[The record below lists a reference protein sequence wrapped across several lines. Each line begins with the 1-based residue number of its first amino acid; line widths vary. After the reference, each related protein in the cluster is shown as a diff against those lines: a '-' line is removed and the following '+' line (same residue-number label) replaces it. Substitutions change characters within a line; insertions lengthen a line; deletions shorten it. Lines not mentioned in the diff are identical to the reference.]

1 MYQVAIICPDNALA
15 TGITGVI
22 DILNVANTINKKKI
36 FSWYLVGV
44 HDKQVITSQGLVLPC
59 DKKLAELDKVD
70 VMLWIGSQFRGHQKL
85 WRDCQT
91 YVPLAQHIKQ
101 LAQHSEHVIATC
113 TSVSYLAVSGFLDSY
128 QVTSSWW
135 LKSFYQR
142 YFPQLKVSQEKI
154 YLQDGKVLTSGAAQS
169 YFSMMVYF
177 IAQTCGSE
185 LAEELSSW
193 LAIPKL
199 SVSQSSYMHVGAFEL
214 HQDERLLSL
223 QNYIKAHLSQALTL
237 NSLAKQLSV
246 SERTLIRRFQ
256 KQVGLSPSHYVR
268 LARLEKAKQ
277 LLRTTR
283 MNINEVAW
291 QVGYQDL
298 GSFNRV
304 FKDQYG
310 QTLADYRQQFS

>member
-22 DILNVANTINKKKI
+22 DILNVANTISKKRL

-44 HDKQVITSQGLVLPC
+44 HDKQVTTSQGLVLPC
-59 DKKLAELDKVD
+59 DKKLADLDNID
-70 VMLWIGSQFRGHQKL
+70 VMLWIGSQFQGHQKL

-91 YVPLAQHIKQ
+91 YAPLKQHINHLAQR
-101 LAQHSEHVIATC
+101 SEHVIATC
-113 TSVSYLAVSGFLDSY
+113 TSVSYLAVSGFLDGY

-169 YFSMMVYF
+169 YFSMMVHF
-177 IAQTCGSE
+177 IGRTCGAD

-199 SVSQSSYMHVGAFEL
+199 SLSQNSYMHIGAFEL

-223 QNYIKAHLSQALTL
+223 QNHIKANLSEALTL
-237 NSLAKQLSV
+237 DSLAEHLSV

-256 KQVGLSPSHYVR
+256 KQIGLSPSQYVR

-283 MNINEVAW
+283 MNVNEVAW

-304 FKDQYG
+304 FKEQYG
-310 QTLADYRQQFS
+310 RTLAEYRQQFS